1 MGSGSEVNMA
11 AGDKL
16 RLIVVTPERTLLD
29 EPVAALRFPLYDG
42 DIGILPGRIPL
53 IGRLGSGELRITTSS
68 GVERYFID
76 GGFVQVLGPNV
87 TLLTNRAIP
96 AKDLSAA
103 DAEKQLSEVL
113 SRVAKTDEES
123 AAKFADQQR
132 ARKMLAIA
140 QTNTP

>member
-1 MGSGSEVNMA
+1 MA

-29 EPVAALRFPLYDG
+29 EPVASLRFPLYDG

-53 IGRLGSGELRITTSS
+53 IGRLGTGELRITTAS
-68 GVERYFID
+68 GSNSYFID

-96 AKDLSAA
+96 SKDISAA
-103 DAEKQLSEVL
+103 DAEKQLNEVL
-113 SRVAKTDEES
+113 ARVARTDEETD
-123 AAKFADQQR
+123 AKFADQQR
-132 ARKMLAIA
+132 ARKMLALA
-140 QTNTP
+140 QRSNS

>member
-1 MGSGSEVNMA
+1 MA
-11 AGDKL
+11 GGDKL

-53 IGRLGSGELRITTSS
+53 IGRLGTGELRITTTAGSNS
-68 GVERYFID
+68 YFID

-87 TLLTNRAIP
+87 TLLTNRAIQ
-96 AKDLSAA
+96 AQDLSAA
-103 DAEKQLSEVL
+103 DAEKQLAEAQG
-113 SRVAKTDEES
+113 RIAKSDEET

-140 QTNTP
+140 QRAHS